1 MSISIKKNVRPALK
15 PVLMNCDYILDK
27 KLEMYELTKLAFSQH
42 STTMFV
48 GRPGSGKSSFLSSLF
63 TKKLLKGV
71 YNTIFVFQPES
82 SRKSNDSDIFSQL
95 PDDQLFDELNLENLQ
110 YVMDVIQ
117 SDPESN
123 YLVIFD
129 DMGSALKN
137 KSCLTLLKKM
147 MMNKRHLKLSM
158 FFLCQTFYTQNKE
171 IRRLFN
177 NYFIFKVCTND
188 LRNITDEILE
198 IDKDLVPKIRD
209 LVFDAKYNFLYIH
222 IDSQRL
228 FKNFDEILVQSDDD
242 NKINNVLSDSIDGN
256 IKK

>member
-1 MSISIKKNVRPALK
+1 
-15 PVLMNCDYILDK
+15 MNCDYILDK

-137 KSCLTLLKKM
+137 KSCLTLLK
-147 MMNKRHLKLSM
+147 
-158 FFLCQTFYTQNKE
+158 
-171 IRRLFN
+171 I
-177 NYFIFKVCTND
+177 
-188 LRNITDEILE
+188 
-198 IDKDLVPKIRD
+198 
-209 LVFDAKYNFLYIH
+209 
-222 IDSQRL
+222 
-228 FKNFDEILVQSDDD
+228 
-242 NKINNVLSDSIDGN
+242 
-256 IKK
+256 

>member
-1 MSISIKKNVRPALK
+1 MSITLKKNIRPKLN

-27 KLEMYELTKLAFSQH
+27 KLEMYDLTKLAFSQH
-42 STTMFV
+42 STSMFV
-48 GRPGSGKSSFLSSLF
+48 GRPGSGKSSFVTALF
-63 TKKLLKGV
+63 TPKLLKNI
-71 YNTIFVFQPES
+71 YHTIFVFQPES
-82 SRKSNDSDIFSQL
+82 SRKSNDKDIFAQL
-95 PDDQLFDELNLENLQ
+95 PEEQCFDELNLENLQ
-110 YVMDVIQ
+110 YVMDIIQ
-117 SDPESN
+117 SETDYN
-123 YLVIFD
+123 YLIIFD

-177 NYFIFKVCTND
+177 NYFIFRVCTND

-209 LVFDAKYNFLYIH
+209 LVFDERFNFLYIH
-222 IDSQRL
+222 IDTQRL
-228 FKNFDEILVQSDDD
+228 FKNFDEILIHDAE
-242 NKINNVLSDSIDGN
+242 NNI
-256 IKK
+256 I